1 MLISHNR
8 GLLYEKNV
16 RGVIVIPDYEKMYKQ
31 MVNAAEDAIKILIE
45 AQRNCEEMYIEDAD
59 RQEHFANTGEK
70 CSLQEKER

>member
-1 MLISHNR
+1 MKK
-8 GLLYEKNV
+8 YV

-45 AQRNCEEMYIEDAD
+45 AQRNCEEMYIEDAE

>member
-1 MLISHNR
+1 MKK
-8 GLLYEKNV
+8 YV

-31 MVNAAEDAIKILIE
+31 MVNAAEDAIKILIK
-45 AQRNCEEMYIEDAD
+45 AQRNCEEMYIEDAE

>member
-1 MLISHNR
+1 MKK
-8 GLLYEKNV
+8 YV

-45 AQRNCEEMYIEDAD
+45 AQRNCEEMYIEDAE
-59 RQEHFANTGEK
+59 RQEHFANIGEK

>member
-1 MLISHNR
+1 MKK
-8 GLLYEKNV
+8 YV

-45 AQRNCEEMYIEDAD
+45 AQRNYEEMYIEDAE

>member
-1 MLISHNR
+1 MKK
-8 GLLYEKNV
+8 YV

-45 AQRNCEEMYIEDAD
+45 AQRNCEDMYIEDAE

>member
-1 MLISHNR
+1 MKK
-8 GLLYEKNV
+8 YV

-45 AQRNCEEMYIEDAD
+45 AQRNCEEMYIEDAK

>member
-1 MLISHNR
+1 M
-8 GLLYEKNV
+8 KNYV

-45 AQRNCEEMYIEDAD
+45 AQRNCEEMYIEDAE

>member
-1 MLISHNR
+1 MKK
-8 GLLYEKNV
+8 YV
-16 RGVIVIPDYEKMYKQ
+16 RGVIVIPDYEKMYRQ

-45 AQRNCEEMYIEDAD
+45 AQRNCEEMYIEDAE

>member
-1 MLISHNR
+1 MKK
-8 GLLYEKNV
+8 YV

-45 AQRNCEEMYIEDAD
+45 AQRNCEEMYIEDAE

-70 CSLQEKER
+70 CSFQEKER

>member
-1 MLISHNR
+1 MKK
-8 GLLYEKNV
+8 YV

-45 AQRNCEEMYIEDAD
+45 AQRNCEEMYIEDAE
-59 RQEHFANTGEK
+59 RQEYFANTGEK